1 MSDEIGWVPPNPPPA
16 PAGRLAGRR
25 ILITGG
31 ASGIGAATARLFAAE
46 GAKVAVLDRQQEA
59 AQAVADEIGGLTL
72 AVDITDWDQVQ
83 AAVKKAAD
91 TFAGLDGLVNAAGI
105 LDGGDMADTDLAVF
119 RRVVDVNLTG
129 LYAVCK
135 ATAPFLLAAGQSTI
149 VNIASGVA
157 IRPFAGSSAYAASKG
172 GVLTL
177 TRVLAQELAP
187 KVRVNSVCPGAV
199 DTPMTMPMYTSNS
212 LRQEVASRYAL
223 RRTGQPPELAQ
234 AILFLTAASS
244 SFVTGIALPV
254 DGGRTFH

>member
-1 MSDEIGWVPPNPPPA
+1 MGWMPPNPAPA
-16 PAGRLAGRR
+16 PADRLAGRR
-25 ILITGG
+25 VLITGG

-46 GAKVAVLDRQQEA
+46 GAKVAVLDRQQAA
-59 AQAVADEIGGLTL
+59 AQAVADEIGGLAL
-72 AVDITDWDQVQ
+72 AVDVTDWDDVQ
-83 AAVKKAAD
+83 AAVAKAAAA
-91 TFAGLDGLVNAAGI
+91 FGGLDGLVNAAGI
-105 LDGGDMADTDLAVF
+105 LDGGDLLDTDVAIF

-129 LYAVCK
+129 LFAVCK
-135 ATAPFLLAAGQSTI
+135 ATAPFLLAAGPSTI

-199 DTPMTMPMYTSNS
+199 DTPMTAPLYTSNS
-212 LRQEVASRYAL
+212 MKQEIAARYSL
-223 RRTGQPPELAQ
+223 ERTGQPSELAQ

>member
-1 MSDEIGWVPPNPPPA
+1 MSNEIGWLPPNPAPA
-16 PAGRLAGRR
+16 PAGRLHGRR
-25 ILITGG
+25 ILNPGG

-46 GAKVAVLDRQQEA
+46 GAKVAVLDRQQAE
-59 AQAVADEIGGLTL
+59 AQAVADEIGGVAL
-72 AVDITDWDQVQ
+72 AADVTDWDQVQ
-83 AAVKKAAD
+83 ATVAKAAD
-91 TFAGLDGLVNAAGI
+91 ALGGLDGLVNAAGI
-105 LDGGDMADTDLAVF
+105 LAVGSLLDTDIATF
-119 RRVVDVNLTG
+119 RKVVDVNLTG
-129 LYAVCK
+129 LFAVCK
-135 ATAPFLLAAGQSTI
+135 AAAPHLLASGPSSI

-157 IRPFAGSSAYAASKG
+157 IRPFVGQSAYAASKG

-212 LRQEVASRYAL
+212 LREEVASRYAL
-223 RRTGQPPELAQ
+223 QRTGQPEELAQ

-244 SFVTGIALPV
+244 SFITGIALPV

>member
-1 MSDEIGWVPPNPPPA
+1 MSDSIGWMPPNPAPA
-16 PAGRLAGRR
+16 PADRLAGRR
-25 ILITGG
+25 VLITGG

-46 GAKVAVLDRQQEA
+46 GAKVAVLDRQIEA
-59 AQAVADEIGGLTL
+59 AQAVADEIGGLAL
-72 AVDITDWDQVQ
+72 GVDITDWEQTQ
-83 AAVKKAAD
+83 AAAKKAAD
-91 TFAGLDGLVNAAGI
+91 SFGGLDGLVNAAGI
-105 LDGGDMADTDLAVF
+105 LDGGDLLDTDLATF

-129 LYAVCK
+129 LFAVCK
-135 ATAPFLLAAGQSTI
+135 ATAPFLLAAGNATI

-212 LRQEVASRYAL
+212 LKDEISARYAL
-223 RRTGQPPELAQ
+223 RRTGQPEELAQ

-244 SFVTGIALPV
+244 SFITGIALPV

>member
-1 MSDEIGWVPPNPPPA
+1 MSDAMGWMPPNPAPA
-16 PAGRLAGRR
+16 PADRLAGRR
-25 ILITGG
+25 VLITGG

-46 GAKVAVLDRQQEA
+46 GAKVAVLDRQQAA
-59 AQAVADEIGGLTL
+59 AQAVADEIGGLAL
-72 AVDITDWDQVQ
+72 AVDVTDWDDVQ
-83 AAVKKAAD
+83 AAVAKAAAA
-91 TFAGLDGLVNAAGI
+91 FGGLDGLVNAAGI
-105 LDGGDMADTDLAVF
+105 LDGGDLLDTDVAIF

-129 LYAVCK
+129 LFAVCK
-135 ATAPFLLAAGQSTI
+135 ATAPFLLAAGPSTI

-199 DTPMTMPMYTSNS
+199 DTPMTAPLYTSNS
-212 LRQEVASRYAL
+212 MKQEIAARYSL
-223 RRTGQPPELAQ
+223 ERTGQPSELAQ

>member
-1 MSDEIGWVPPNPPPA
+1 MSGEMGWMPPNPAPA

-25 ILITGG
+25 VLITGG

-46 GAKVAVLDRQQEA
+46 GAKVAVLDRQQAA
-59 AQAVADEIGGLTL
+59 AQAVADEIGGLAL

-83 AAVKKAAD
+83 AAVAKAAD
-91 TFAGLDGLVNAAGI
+91 HFGGLDGLVNAAGI
-105 LDGGDMADTDLAVF
+105 LDGGDILDTDIATF
-119 RRVVDVNLTG
+119 RRVVEVNLTG
-129 LYAVCK
+129 LFAVCK
-135 ATAPFLLAAGQSTI
+135 ATAPLLLAAGNATI

-199 DTPMTMPMYTSNS
+199 DTPMTEPLYTSNS
-212 LRQEVASRYAL
+212 MKQDIASRYSL
-223 RRTGQPPELAQ
+223 QRTGQPSELAQ

>member
-1 MSDEIGWVPPNPPPA
+1 MGWMPPNPAPA
-16 PAGRLAGRR
+16 PADRLAGRR
-25 ILITGG
+25 VLITGG

-46 GAKVAVLDRQQEA
+46 GAKVAVLDRQQAA
-59 AQAVADEIGGLTL
+59 AQAVADEIGGLAL
-72 AVDITDWDQVQ
+72 AVDVTDWDDVQ
-83 AAVKKAAD
+83 AAVAKAA
-91 TFAGLDGLVNAAGI
+91 TAFGGLDGLVNAAGI
-105 LDGGDMADTDLAVF
+105 LDGGDLLDTDVAIF

-129 LYAVCK
+129 LFAVCK

-199 DTPMTMPMYTSNS
+199 DTPMTAPLYTSNS
-212 LRQEVASRYAL
+212 MKQEIAARYSL
-223 RRTGQPPELAQ
+223 ERTGQPSELAQ